1 MKPSH
6 VWERATQLR
15 AEKEKL
21 YGTEAWRGLGID
33 GCLEAGAR
41 KATYL
46 KAQRS
51 NGLTDTEKF
60 REDLLD
66 MINWAAFT
74 YCLVEES
81 SHESDND

>member
-1 MKPSH
+1 MKPNQ
-6 VWERATQLR
+6 VWEKATQLR
-15 AEKEKL
+15 TEKEKL
-21 YGTEAWRGLGID
+21 YGAEAWRGLGID

-81 SHESDND
+81 NHESDND